1 MGKNPT
7 DRQGFPPN
15 MIRLCIDGY
24 NNDIQGRMYSKMNQE
39 PIEFDNC
46 CEMFLKAD
54 EMFDQNGYPQSF
66 CDSRSFVKG
75 TIKGRYDLPSM
86 HKEPLFNDEDL
97 RVQEG
102 TLCTLDVLI
111 RSRRQAS
118 WQGFIRIKGD
128 SCIHEFH
135 CAMELL
141 RCIEKIIKRKN
152 HNLQSQGIE

>member
-24 NNDIQGRMYSKMNQE
+24 DNDIKGRMYSKMNQE

-54 EMFDQNGYPQSF
+54 EMFERNGYPQSF
-66 CDSRSFVKG
+66 CDSRNFIKG
-75 TIKGRYDLPSM
+75 TVKGRYDLPNL
-86 HKEPLFNDEDL
+86 HKEPLFKDEDL
-97 RVQEG
+97 QRQAG
-102 TLCTLDVLI
+102 LLCTLDVLI

-118 WQGFIRIKGD
+118 WQGIIKMED
-128 SCIHEFH
+128 DTRIHEFH

-141 RCIEKIIKRKN
+141 RCIEKIIKKN
-152 HNLQSQGIE
+152 DHNLQAQIIQ